1 MSEPGEFRSPVKIL
15 LPKTREGGVWI
26 LGGCF
31 PSEDL
36 YSMFQMVFSYFV
48 CSLCGIHV
56 VKMNNLHRKN
66 SFLVR
71 NNYFCSEFPLRQMKV
86 LLNLL
91 RRIFQVSKIKSLLN
105 IVTEV

>member
-15 LPKTREGGVWI
+15 LPKIRREVFGF

-36 YSMFQMVFSYFV
+36 YSMFQMVFYYFV
-48 CSLCGIHV
+48 CSLGGIHV
-56 VKMNNLHRKN
+56 VKMNNPIEKILFLLEIIIFNLN
-66 SFLVR
+66 SPWGR
-71 NNYFCSEFPLRQMKV
+71 WGI

>member
-15 LPKTREGGVWI
+15 LPKIREGGVWI

-36 YSMFQMVFSYFV
+36 YSMFQMVFCYFV
-48 CSLCGIHV
+48 CSLGGIHV
-56 VKMNNLHRKN
+56 VKMNNPHRKN

-71 NNYFCSEFPLRQMKV
+71 NNYFAQNSPWGR
-86 LLNLL
+86 
-91 RRIFQVSKIKSLLN
+91 
-105 IVTEV
+105 